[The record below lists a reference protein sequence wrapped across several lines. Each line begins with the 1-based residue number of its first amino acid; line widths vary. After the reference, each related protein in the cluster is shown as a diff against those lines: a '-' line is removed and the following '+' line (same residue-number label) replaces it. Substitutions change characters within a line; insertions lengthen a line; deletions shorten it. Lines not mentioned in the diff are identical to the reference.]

1 MDKLISLVLIA
12 LIANIINGEM
22 LCRDYQLASQYINY
36 LEFDED
42 FCSILVPTDGYTH
55 CCYAEIND
63 SPSGCL
69 QIKDD
74 VYENIGRYIDQLEA
88 IDSSADIKID
98 CSSKYLTISLF
109 AVFALLF

>member
-12 LIANIINGEM
+12 LIANIVNGEM
-22 LCRDYQLASQYINY
+22 LCSDYQIASKYPD

-55 CCYAEIND
+55 CCYVEIND

-69 QIKDD
+69 QLKDD
-74 VYENIGRYIDQLEA
+74 QYENIKRYIDQLEA